1 MTNFMKIILVVV
13 AGIAGILAII
23 FSEKYLD
30 FSAKKELFK
39 SNVAY
44 NFSCVCGIVAV
55 LSILILVI
63 LG

>member
-1 MTNFMKIILVVV
+1 MTTFMTTVLVVV

-39 SNVAY
+39 SNVAF
-44 NFSCVCGIVAV
+44 NFSCVCGIIAV
-55 LSILILVI
+55 LSIMILVI